1 MMPHSLQ
8 SLGHRIV
15 SSVRAVMGAR
25 DRDGAAAIAFWAFF
39 SIFPLLL
46 LAVGAT
52 GFFFDSAAAQNR
64 LREALDLSIPGSAD
78 FVERH
83 VRSAVSLRGTLGLL
97 GAAGL
102 LWSASASIGAV
113 SRSLDRVYGIEE
125 RSALVVVK
133 LRQVGLAGAIVV
145 IMVSSVALT
154 GLIELLSASDFTLF
168 QRIGFETRLTERVT
182 GGAGAVF
189 LTLVMFLL
197 LYRLAPSSTIDWN
210 DAIPGA
216 ILATFLF
223 ELAKRG
229 FLLYLSV
236 AANYDLVYGSL
247 SAVIVML
254 LWLYISALLLLLG
267 AEFNVRREPQRL
279 PPSKG

>member
-1 MMPHSLQ
+1 MPSSLQ
-8 SLGHRIV
+8 LLGHRIV

-25 DRDGAAAIAFWAFF
+25 DRDSAAAIAFWAFF

-46 LAVGAT
+46 LAVGVT
-52 GFFFDSAAAQNR
+52 GFLFDSAAAQER
-64 LREALDLSIPGSAD
+64 LRQALDLAIPGSAD

-83 VRSAVSLRGTLGLL
+83 VRSAVSLRGALGLV
-97 GAAGL
+97 GAVGL
-102 LWSASASIGAV
+102 LWSASAAIGAV
-113 SRSLDRVYGIEE
+113 SRTLDRVNGIEE
-125 RSALVVVK
+125 RSTPLITK
-133 LRQVGLAGAIVV
+133 LRQTGLAGVIVG

-154 GLIELLSASDFTLF
+154 GLLELLTASDLALL
-168 QRIGFETRLTERVT
+168 QRIGVETRLTERLT
-182 GGAGAVF
+182 GEAGAVF

-236 AANYDLVYGSL
+236 AADYDLVYGSL
-247 SAVIVML
+247 SSVIVML
-254 LWLYISALLLLLG
+254 LWLYISALVLLLG
-267 AEFNVRREPQRL
+267 AEFNVRRQRQGV
-279 PPSKG
+279 PAPRA

>member
-1 MMPHSLQ
+1 M
-8 SLGHRIV
+8 LGHRIV

-25 DRDGAAAIAFWAFF
+25 DRDSAAAIAFWAFF

-46 LAVGAT
+46 LAVGVT
-52 GFFFDSAAAQNR
+52 GFLFDSAAAQER
-64 LREALDLSIPGSAD
+64 LRQALDLAIPGSAD

-83 VRSAVSLRGTLGLL
+83 VRSAVSLRGALGLV
-97 GAAGL
+97 GAVGL
-102 LWSASASIGAV
+102 LWSASAAIGAV
-113 SRSLDRVYGIEE
+113 SRTLDRVNGIEE
-125 RSALVVVK
+125 RSTPLITK
-133 LRQVGLAGAIVV
+133 LRQTGLAGVIVG

-154 GLIELLSASDFTLF
+154 GLLELLSASDLALL
-168 QRIGFETRLTERVT
+168 QRIGVETRLTERLT
-182 GGAGAVF
+182 GEAGAVF

-216 ILATFLF
+216 LLATFLF

-236 AANYDLVYGSL
+236 AADYDLVYGSL
-247 SAVIVML
+247 SSVI
-254 LWLYISALLLLLG
+254 
-267 AEFNVRREPQRL
+267 
-279 PPSKG
+279 

>member
-1 MMPHSLQ
+1 MPSSLQ
-8 SLGHRIV
+8 FLRHRIV
-15 SSVRAVMGAR
+15 SSVQAVMGAR
-25 DRDGAAAIAFWAFF
+25 DRDGAAAVAFWAFF

-52 GFFFDSAAAQNR
+52 GFLFDSAAAQDR
-64 LREALDLSIPGSAD
+64 LREALELSIPGSAD

-83 VRSAVSLRGTLGLL
+83 VRSAVSLRGTLGLV

-102 LWSASASIGAV
+102 LWSASAAIGAV

-125 RSALVVVK
+125 RSAPVVIK

-154 GLIELLSASDFTLF
+154 GLIELLSASDFTPLE
-168 QRIGFETRLTERVT
+168 RIGFEIRLTERVT
-182 GGAGAVF
+182 GEAGALF

-236 AANYDLVYGSL
+236 ASDYDLVYGSL
-247 SAVIVML
+247 SSVIVL
-254 LWLYISALLLLLG
+254 LIWLYISALVLLLG
-267 AEFNVRREPQRL
+267 AEFAVRREKQEFPA
-279 PPSKG
+279 SKA